1 MRKTGYSG
9 VAKVTMH
16 GRENIVIIRARDNGF
31 TLHTMFYKNEI
42 RSIAENA
49 KLNQAEL
56 KPAESKLAMQLI
68 ETLAESFNPDQYSD
82 TYQQE
87 LEKLIEA
94 KAHGKKLTVMP
105 RAKREHV
112 PDLMS
117 ALKKSLSAEP
127 ARKALLRAV
136 PKTGEKQK
144 KARKAS

>member
-1 MRKTGYSG
+1 MAKKNKLLNEAAARIGTAMGKANRTAHKLSKAG
-9 VAKVTMH
+9 VLAK
-16 GRENIVIIRARDNGF
+16 
-31 TLHTMFYKNEI
+31 K
-42 RSIAENA
+42 
-49 KLNQAEL
+49 
-56 KPAESKLAMQLI
+56 
-68 ETLAESFNPDQYSD
+68 
-82 TYQQE
+82 E

-127 ARKALLRAV
+127 AKKALLRSV